1 MKRVETILIVYCCS
15 SVLLLFLVIQF
26 TLSVLLM
33 VVPVI
38 IATCYVYLSSKH
50 QKHYIGQV
58 EKEAKVLFDKSPP
71 SIMMVIDESSSII
84 DANQK
89 ALEFANSS
97 YEEVI
102 GATGGQVFSCV
113 SAFSNP
119 NGCGYSDQCDE
130 CVLRRSVANSLLSG
144 KAYYQKKGELLSS
157 IDGLVRR
164 YDIRFS
170 TELISDYPS
179 KRILLTMEDITEQ
192 VKKEVQ
198 EAYEHNEVVNVLED
212 NLLKSNQQLE
222 TIFENTPTLLCL
234 MNTKGE
240 IVKMNKTRREEK
252 YTMGSSQRFN
262 AYDAIIDCLNTFSS
276 EMDNGC
282 NAYCQ
287 QCSVKQDI
295 MNAVKNHDSIYRK
308 EGSILSHKGIHD
320 RIYVVYSVVSIQN
333 NPERITLIA
342 MEDVTEHRLARKAIL
357 AREIQYRA
365 LFESSRDGI
374 CLLNMEGYY
383 LDANKAFF
391 GHCWL

>member
-50 QKHYIGQV
+50 QKKHYIGQV
-58 EKEAKVLFDKSPP
+58 EKKEAKVLFDKSP

-144 KAYYQKKGELLSS
+144 KAIIKKKVSS
-157 IDGLVRR
+157 
-164 YDIRFS
+164 YH
-170 TELISDYPS
+170 PS
-179 KRILLTMEDITEQ
+179 M
-192 VKKEVQ
+192 VW
-198 EAYEHNEVVNVLED
+198 
-212 NLLKSNQQLE
+212 
-222 TIFENTPTLLCL
+222 
-234 MNTKGE
+234 
-240 IVKMNKTRREEK
+240 
-252 YTMGSSQRFN
+252 
-262 AYDAIIDCLNTFSS
+262 
-276 EMDNGC
+276 
-282 NAYCQ
+282 
-287 QCSVKQDI
+287 
-295 MNAVKNHDSIYRK
+295 
-308 EGSILSHKGIHD
+308 
-320 RIYVVYSVVSIQN
+320 SVVMTLGSRRNLFLTTHQN
-333 NPERITLIA
+333 E
-342 MEDVTEHRLARKAIL
+342 
-357 AREIQYRA
+357 
-365 LFESSRDGI
+365 
-374 CLLNMEGYY
+374 YY
-383 LDANKAFF
+383 
-391 GHCWL
+391 